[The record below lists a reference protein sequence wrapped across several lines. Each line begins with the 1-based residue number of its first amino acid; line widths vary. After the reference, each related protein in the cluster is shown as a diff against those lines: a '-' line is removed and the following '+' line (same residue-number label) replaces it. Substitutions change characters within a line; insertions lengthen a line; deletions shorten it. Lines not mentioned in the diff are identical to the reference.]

1 LVVRRILLVACVVAL
16 AAAVAAQDAPPDPL
30 RVRLLDDVPNY
41 AKVLKDQWSTTIRP
55 VDDHGVAGHYG
66 LLRGQAEPRAIT
78 LEESIALALEN
89 NTGLRIQKLNPIAA
103 TARVRRTYAQFDPE
117 LFGNVQKTRNN
128 QLVGTINEITSG
140 DSDDIFFQEIDV
152 NAGVRKT
159 LLTGGRLSGEWT
171 NARVSQDATFVNL
184 LVPEYNTGL
193 TLNLTQPLLRDFG
206 WRFAL
211 LVVDVAQI
219 DEEQV
224 FYEYQADVSV
234 LVENVERA
242 YWTYVLAIESVDVE
256 ERGLEL
262 AKELL
267 RQNQGRFKVGALA
280 RTAVLE
286 SEAEVARREADLVRS
301 RALQR
306 IARDNLRALI
316 NARDADADAL
326 LMVEPAD
333 KPTVVA
339 QVVDLDESLRVAYTK
354 RPELIAARLNVDGRA
369 VERRIA
375 ENALLPRLDLV
386 GSVGLIGLGGNP
398 QAAVSGPVPGQGS
411 VPNPSALG
419 GYNRSLELL
428 TDGRYYQYLIGAQV
442 SIPIANAA
450 AKANFAQAKVNSE
463 GARLSLERLEEDITR
478 EITES
483 VNNLEAFLK
492 AIEAR
497 RIARELAEENVRNQ
511 QARYDVGLATTKDL
525 IDFTDRLTQAER
537 AEVDSL
543 TGYNIEL
550 ARFRFAQ
557 GTLLSDRS
565 IVLERTEPEPPPWW
579 ARF

>member
-1 LVVRRILLVACVVAL
+1 VRRA
-16 AAAVAAQDAPPDPL
+16 
-30 RVRLLDDVPNY
+30 
-41 AKVLKDQWSTTIRP
+41 
-55 VDDHGVAGHYG
+55 
-66 LLRGQAEPRAIT
+66 
-78 LEESIALALEN
+78 
-89 NTGLRIQKLNPIAA
+89 
-103 TARVRRTYAQFDPE
+103 YAQFDPE
-117 LFGNVQKTRNN
+117 LFGNVQKVRNN
-128 QLVGTINEITSG
+128 QLVNTVNDITSG
-140 DSDDIFFQEIDV
+140 DSTDIFFQEIDW
-152 NAGVRKT
+152 NAGARKT
-159 LLTGGRLSGEWT
+159 LLTGGRVTGEWT
-171 NARVSQDATFVNL
+171 NARVSQEPTFVNL
-184 LVPEYNTGL
+184 LVPAYTTGLNL
-193 TLNLTQPLLRDFG
+193 TLNQPLLRDFG

-219 DEEQV
+219 GEEQAL
-224 FYEYQADVSV
+224 YEYRADVSL

-242 YWTYVLAIESVDVE
+242 YWAYVLAIESVDVE

-267 RQNQGRFKVGALA
+267 RQNEGRFKVGALP

-301 RALQR
+301 RAFQR

-316 NARDADADAL
+316 NARDPGEDSL
-326 LMVEPAD
+326 LMIEPAD
-333 KPTVVA
+333 APTAVA
-339 QVVDLDESLRVAYTK
+339 AEIDLEQSLRTAYTQ

-369 VERRIA
+369 IERRIA

-386 GSVGLIGLGGNP
+386 ASAGLIGLGGEAQQLSNGGFPGPPPVANP
-398 QAAVSGPVPGQGS
+398 Q
-411 VPNPSALG
+411 ALG
-419 GYNRSLELL
+419 GYSRSLELL

-442 SIPIANAA
+442 TIPIANAA
-450 AKANFAQAKVNSE
+450 AKANYAQAKVNSE
-463 GARLSLERLEEDITR
+463 GARLSLEQLEEDITR

-483 VNNLEAFLK
+483 ANNLEAFLK

-525 IDFTDRLTQAER
+525 IDFQDRLTQAER
-537 AEVDSL
+537 AEVDAL

-550 ARFRFAQ
+550 ARFRFAT
-557 GTLLSDRS
+557 GSLLSDRS

>member
-1 LVVRRILLVACVVAL
+1 MLVGRILLTACVIAL
-16 AAAVAAQDAPPDPL
+16 TGVGAAEEPPPDPV

-55 VDDHGVAGHYG
+55 AYTEREAAHYG
-66 LLRGQAEPRAIT
+66 LLTDKATPRAIT

-103 TARVRRTYAQFDPE
+103 TARVRRAYAQFDPE
-117 LFGNVQKTRNN
+117 VFGNVQKTRNN
-128 QLVGTINEITSG
+128 QLTNTVNDISSG
-140 DSDDIFFQEIDV
+140 NSFDIFFQEIDW
-152 NAGVRKT
+152 NAGARKT
-159 LLTGGRLSGEWT
+159 LLSGGRLTGQWT
-171 NARVSQDATFVNL
+171 NARVSSDPTFVNL
-184 LVPEYNTGL
+184 LIPEYNTGL
-193 TLNLTQPLLRDFG
+193 NLTLNQPLLRDFG

-219 DEEQV
+219 DEERAL
-224 FYEYQADVSV
+224 YDYRADVSV

-242 YWTYVLAIESVDVE
+242 YWTYVLAIESVAVE

-267 RQNQGRFKVGALA
+267 RQNEGRFKVGALA

-316 NARDADADAL
+316 NARDASADAL
-326 LMVEPAD
+326 IMVEPAD
-333 KPTVVA
+333 NPTVA
-339 QVVDLDESLRVAYTK
+339 AAVVNLDESLRTAYTE
-354 RPELIAARLNVDGRA
+354 RPELIAARLDVDGRA
-369 VERRIA
+369 VERKIA

-386 GSVGLIGLGGNP
+386 GSVGTLGLGGNAQPPIISPGGFGSSFANP
-398 QAAVSGPVPGQGS
+398 QAR
-411 VPNPSALG
+411 G
-419 GYNRSLELL
+419 GYGRSLELL
-428 TDGRYYQYLIGAQV
+428 TDGRFYQYLVGAQI

-450 AKANFAQAKVNSE
+450 AKANYAQAKVNSE
-463 GARLSLERLEEDITR
+463 GARLSLERLEEDVTH

-483 VNNLEAFLK
+483 ANNLEAFLK

-525 IDFTDRLTQAER
+525 IDFQDRLTQAQR
-537 AEVDSL
+537 AEVDAL

-557 GTLLSDRS
+557 GTLLSDRN

>member
-428 TDGRYYQYLIGAQV
+428 TDGRYYQYLVGAQV